1 MNAIDEA
8 RRHHLWGEE
17 EWISIQEQLETFRMI
32 DLMDDS
38 LRMER
43 AIGHATMRP
52 MVDRP
57 PHRSHAPDPKHGPG
71 FFGNAFR

>member
-17 EWISIQEQLETFRMI
+17 EWISIQEQLEAFRMI

-38 LRMER
+38 SAWNARWSN
-43 AIGHATMRP
+43 AN
-52 MVDRP
+52 RP
-57 PHRSHAPDPKHGPG
+57 PRSCA
-71 FFGNAFR
+71 